1 MTKRILGI
9 VAFIIFFLFVNNVI
23 FSRDIVIITNN
34 YYVNPQEEIEV
45 VEEQDD
51 KPKLDLI
58 NINKL
63 RKDKGNDDI
72 VGVVKIDSINLNAIV
87 VKGKDNDY
95 YLKHDLAKKNSIFGT
110 EFVDARNNNDL
121 AHEKQINIYGHNSR
135 IEDYTSKL
143 EFSKLNK
150 ITDKNVFNNLSD
162 IYFYIDNDV
171 LVYKPVIVKVI
182 TTDYEYTR
190 LVYKSK
196 EVLKKHLDNLSSKTM
211 YCNGDCQIA
220 EDKDI
225 IILQT
230 CYYDPVGSYLL
241 LIGIK

>member
-1 MTKRILGI
+1 MTKRIIGI
-9 VAFIIFFLFVNNVI
+9 VLFIVFFLFVNNVC

-34 YYVNPQEEIEV
+34 YYINPQEDDSGGEV
-45 VEEQDD
+45 V
-51 KPKLDLI
+51 KPELDLI

-63 RKDKGNDDI
+63 KIDKGNNDI
-72 VGVVKIDSINLNAIV
+72 VGVVRIDSIGLNAIV
-87 VKGKDNDY
+87 VKGKDNEY
-95 YLKHDLAKKNSIFGT
+95 YLKHDLAKNSSIFGT
-110 EFVDARNNNDL
+110 EFVDYRNNNDL
-121 AHEKQINIYGHNSR
+121 AKEKQINIYGHNSR
-135 IEDYTSKL
+135 NEDYYSKL

-150 ITDKNVFNNLSD
+150 ITDKTTFNNLSD

-171 LVYKPVIVKVI
+171 LIYKPVIVKVI

-190 LVYKSK
+190 LVFNNE
-196 EVLKKHLDNLSSKTM
+196 EVLKKHLKNLSSNTM
-211 YCNGDCQIA
+211 YCNGDCSIS